1 MSLTPAQELA
11 ALKAQ
16 RTALANARDARV
28 AEAKVADEIAEQ
40 RRLLD
45 LETALVDAEEKYG
58 ELNRKIAVVHV
69 RRADGSIAGSVILKR
84 PNHQIYRKYQLSDPK
99 TERAKADEID
109 KLIAHCRV
117 WPELESVESMLEE
130 YAGSATSMLFAINKL
145 AGFSAED
152 IAGK

>member
-11 ALKAQ
+11 ALKAE
-16 RTALANARDARV
+16 RAALADARDARK
-28 AEAKVADEIAEQ
+28 ADAKIADEIAEQ

-45 LETALVDAEEKYG
+45 LETALVEAEEKHG
-58 ELNRKIAVVHV
+58 ELNRKVAVVHV

-84 PNHQIYRKYQLSDPK
+84 ANHQIYRKYQLSEPK

-117 WPELESVESMLEE
+117 WPELESVEGLLEE
-130 YAGSATSMLFAINKL
+130 YPGAAGAMLNTINKL
-145 AGFSAED
+145 AGLKTEET
-152 IAGK
+152 AGK